1 MMTRY
6 LFVFCFSLS
15 LGLAAYAAD
24 PAQPKANAAAEK
36 PSKSNA
42 TAIGDETGMCF
53 KGTSCDGEKIGYKTI
68 PNCKKARGNSW
79 YGHTIIGG
87 HDKCVSKDRD
97 HLDWK

>member
-36 PSKSNA
+36 PAKSNA

-53 KGTSCDGEKIGYKTI
+53 KGTGCDGEKIGYKTI
-68 PNCKKARGNSW
+68 PGCKKARGNSW